1 MTGNPR
7 HSSEERDD
15 SMVTVQF
22 SRQEMVNMLRR
33 AGLREAG
40 SEAMRDLPDPVGLDQ
55 AEARGHGTA
64 SPETISSA
72 AWAAAHDALCTAS
85 GPAGGMPPPRLPCAV
100 SISVN
105 AKGAGRA

>member
-1 MTGNPR
+1 
-7 HSSEERDD
+7 
-15 SMVTVQF
+15 MVTVQF

-33 AGLREAG
+33 SGLREAA
-40 SEAMRDLPDPVGLDQ
+40 SEAVRDLADPVDLDQ

-72 AWAAAHDALCTAS
+72 AWAAAHDAVCRHR
-85 GPAGGMPPPRLPCAV
+85 PVGGMPPRLPCAV
-100 SISVN
+100 SMSVN